1 MPGMILKNGTSVAL
15 LSYFDA
21 EKSRVR
27 LKVRVSS
34 EATEFEVPLLEILE
48 EACSLEAHYSDKK
61 HEVYRAMYLHLRN
74 LTCYFERRSDEFL
87 ANFRAEELKGEIL

>member
-1 MPGMILKNGTSVAL
+1 MPGMILKDGASVEL
-15 LSYFDA
+15 LSYFDS
-21 EKSRVR
+21 EKSKVR
-27 LKVRVSS
+27 FKVRVSK
-34 EATEFEVPLLEILE
+34 ETTEFEVPLLELLE

-87 ANFRAEELKGEIL
+87 ANFRAEELKDEIL